1 MKLNNKLIVLSI
13 VFSTIVCTNAFASHK
28 SLLMFYNQTDK
39 PVKLALYYS
48 LEMCYHNGGPDH
60 FTVPANWHYGI
71 SIEDSNALFEGCT
84 DVDKLLS
91 WYVNDTGLI
100 AIDHGKWSGWQSYGI
115 VLAPAPRVRH
125 IEFLCT
131 NGTRSGDGRCSKS
144 SKEDGYMAAIR
155 FCNGNTVKCKD
166 DLDTPFDFSGHWEG
180 EFSINNH
187 DHTSH
192 YCHFKVTADIDTEN
206 NTVHWTSS
214 LTDYNLFHCPI
225 SQDVTRPI
233 NKTSQKIMDTSII
246 FAQGKGDRIVRLT
259 PETIEDKVISGQGV
273 FGDIPSQ
280 TSNTFSTA
288 SSTRFNYWERLERK

>member
-1 MKLNNKLIVLSI
+1 MKFNNKLIVLSI
-13 VFSTIVCTNAFASHK
+13 VSSTIFCTSAFASHK

-39 PVKLALYYS
+39 PVNLNLDYVEQK
-48 LEMCYHNGGPDH
+48 CYHNGGPDH

-71 SIEDSNALFEGCT
+71 SIEDSNSAWEQCT
-84 DVDKLLS
+84 GSPKNLA
-91 WYVNDTGLI
+91 WYVNSGGEI
-100 AIDHGKWSGWQSYGI
+100 KIGHVPWWGWQSYGEVVI
-115 VLAPAPRVRH
+115 PAPRVKH
-125 IEFLCT
+125 IEFMCT
-131 NGTRSGDGRCSKS
+131 NGSRSGDGLCSPTHND
-144 SKEDGYMAAIR
+144 DGYMAAIR
-155 FCNGNTVKCKD
+155 FCNNDAARCKD

-206 NTVHWTSS
+206 HTVHWTSS

-225 SQDVTRPI
+225 KQDVTRPI
-233 NKTSQKIMDTSII
+233 SRTSQKIMDTSII